1 MYPLNPDLL
10 LLPESE
16 VSISSTPKSSESLES
31 SDSDRFTTVSS
42 YASTKPQPTYFV
54 ELSHTSLSDI
64 LQEIL
69 SESLFSREDMERSM
83 DKESL
88 FLITE
93 LLRNLWVSITFSP
106 LRIWSMKSTL
116 LELTS
121 RKLTTSYGPSNLEDP
136 EEDSPPRDIPSKDVE
151 IGETEKN
158 ISTNLSTKCS
168 DYLTII

>member
-16 VSISSTPKSSESLES
+16 VSISSKSSESLES

-93 LLRNLWVSITFSP
+93 LLRNLWASITFSP
-106 LRIWSMKSTL
+106 LRI
-116 LELTS
+116 
-121 RKLTTSYGPSNLEDP
+121 
-136 EEDSPPRDIPSKDVE
+136 
-151 IGETEKN
+151 
-158 ISTNLSTKCS
+158 
-168 DYLTII
+168 

>member
-16 VSISSTPKSSESLES
+16 VSISSTPKSSESLEF

-93 LLRNLWVSITFSP
+93 LLRNLWASITFSP
-106 LRIWSMKSTL
+106 LRI
-116 LELTS
+116 
-121 RKLTTSYGPSNLEDP
+121 
-136 EEDSPPRDIPSKDVE
+136 
-151 IGETEKN
+151 
-158 ISTNLSTKCS
+158 
-168 DYLTII
+168 